1 MKALKLGLAQLRRDW
16 RAGELRLVAA
26 ALLLAVGSV
35 STVAFFVD
43 RVRNAMER
51 QASGL
56 LAADI
61 AIESSY
67 PVAPE
72 IEQRALALGLAT
84 AHTLGFRSVVMKRER
99 MQLVEV
105 KAVDDSYPLR
115 GALEAT
121 DTPFGA
127 AFKVRAG
134 PRPGTLWADSQL
146 MQFLDLER
154 GDELELGALRL
165 TTDRVLV
172 IEPDRGGQLFQIAP
186 RLLINLCDIPASGL
200 VTPGSRVTYRLLVA
214 GEPPRVAELRAWVE
228 QTAGGKV
235 RIIGIKDA
243 RRELRSAFERAE
255 QFLALAA
262 LISVILAGLAI
273 ASSARRF
280 TQRHLDNAAMMRC
293 LGASQ
298 GLILGVFL
306 CELAAVGLAVSLF
319 GASLGLLGQHA
330 LGLLLADLI
339 PRDLPPPSLQPLVT
353 GTLAGITALLGF
365 ALPPLIALKR
375 VPPSRVLRHERDTAP
390 RSSGLMYISAVLAIV
405 LLAPWG
411 VGEKRVTLYVLAGT
425 AATLAVLTGAAW
437 LMVKALGRLRERV
450 GVAWR
455 FGLANIARRSRDS
468 VLQVATIG
476 LGIMVMLLLH
486 IVKDDLMRD
495 WRGSLAPQ
503 APNHF
508 IVNIQPQETTAFK
521 DYLRQHRL
529 NAVRLY
535 PMVRGRLIRINA
547 RAVRAERYR
556 DPETRRLAER
566 DFNLSW
572 AEQPKPDNR
581 IVEGRWWGPRRTAGQ
596 FSVEQGIAESLGIRL
611 GDRLT
616 FQIAERSV
624 SGEVTSLRSVDW
636 ESFTVNFFVVSPPE
650 LLAGS
655 APTYIT
661 SFFIG
666 DREKSLLAPLVRRF
680 PSITV
685 VDVAALM
692 DNVRTIMD
700 RAVLAVEMVSLF
712 TLAAGVLVL
721 IASIHASRDA
731 RRTEGALL
739 RALGAKQVTIVKGNA
754 AEFLCLGLL
763 AGLLAALGAI
773 AVGFVL
779 AHSVFDVDYG
789 LSPALIPLGIA
800 LGGAGVVIVGVWGT
814 AGALRHPPIEVLRRP

>member
-1 MKALKLGLAQLRRDW
+1 MKALTLGLAQLRRDW

-56 LAADI
+56 LAADL
-61 AIESSY
+61 AIQSSY
-67 PVAPE
+67 PVAPA
-72 IEQRALALGLAT
+72 IERRARALGLAT
-84 AHTLGFRSVVMKRER
+84 AHTLGFRSVVMKGER

-105 KAVDDSYPLR
+105 KAVDERYPLR
-115 GALEAT
+115 GALEAS

-146 MQFLDLER
+146 IQVLDLER
-154 GDELELGALRL
+154 GDELELGTLRL
-165 TTDRVLV
+165 TTERVLV
-172 IEPDRGGQLFQIAP
+172 VEPDRGGQLFQIAP
-186 RLLINLCDIPASGL
+186 RLLINLADIPATGL
-200 VTPGSRVTYRLLVA
+200 VTPGSRVAYRLLVA
-214 GEPPRVAELRAWVE
+214 GDPPRIAELRAWVE
-228 QTAGGKV
+228 QTASDHV

-262 LISVILAGLAI
+262 LITVILAGLAI

-306 CELAAVGLAVSLF
+306 CELAAVGLTVSLF
-319 GASLGLLGQHA
+319 AASLGLLGQHA
-330 LGLLLADLI
+330 LGLLLADLV
-339 PRDLPPPSLQPLVT
+339 PRDLPPPSLQPLFT

-365 ALPPLIALKR
+365 ALPPLMALKR
-375 VPPSRVLRHERDTAP
+375 VPPSRVLRHERDSTP
-390 RSSGLMYISAVLAIV
+390 RSSGTLYLSAVLAIV

-411 VGEKRVTLYVLAGT
+411 VGERHVTLYVLAGT

-437 LMVKALGRLRERV
+437 LLVKALARLRGRV

-508 IVNIQPQETTAFK
+508 IVNIQPQETAAFK
-521 DYLRQHRL
+521 AYLRQHGL

-535 PMVRGRLIRINA
+535 PMVRGRLIRVNA
-547 RAVRAERYR
+547 GAVQADRYR

-581 IVEGRWWGPRRTAGQ
+581 IVAGRWWGRRRAAEQ

-616 FQIAERSV
+616 FRIAERSV

-655 APTYIT
+655 PPTYIT
-661 SFFIG
+661 SFFLS
-666 DREKSLLAPLVRRF
+666 DRDKSLLAPLVRRF

-712 TLAAGVLVL
+712 TLGAGVLVL
-721 IASIHASRDA
+721 IASIHASRDE

-739 RALGAKQVTIVKGNA
+739 RALGAKQTTIVKGHA
-754 AEFLCLGLL
+754 TEFLCLGLL

-773 AVGFVL
+773 TVGFVL

-800 LGGAGVVIVGVWGT
+800 LGGAGVVVIGVWGT
-814 AGALRHPPIEVLRRP
+814 AGVLRHPPIEVLRRP